1 MRFLNINYHLFE
13 AFISNERC
21 YRTSIIVTLFSYKLK
36 LIIMTKQ
43 IINTLLF
50 TALLFCIPDFLQAQ
64 NEARL
69 LRFPTV
75 YGNKIIFSYAG
86 DLYTVPA
93 TGGIARKLTNDVG
106 YEMFSHFS
114 PDGKTVAFT
123 AQYDGNTEVY
133 SMPAEGGIPNRLTI
147 TSTLE
152 RDDISDRMGP
162 NNIVMGW
169 TPDGK
174 NIIYRSRKQTFND
187 FIGQLFLVPASGGMS
202 KELPLPSGGFC
213 SYSADGK
220 QIAYNRVF
228 REFRTWKYYKG
239 GMADDIWIHDFNTK
253 TTRNITN
260 TNSQDILPMWF
271 GDEIYF
277 CSDRDRTMNLFCYN
291 LKTEQTRKI
300 TNYTE
305 YDIKF
310 PSAGDNRI
318 IYENGGFIYI
328 FDIKTQLT
336 SKVSIQIADDQNTSR
351 DQLKD
356 ASKFLGSVNPS
367 PEGNRIVV
375 TGRGDIYSVPVKEG
389 ITRNLTASSNAHDRE
404 AVWSPNGKWIAY
416 LSDAS
421 GEYEIYI
428 VKQDGS
434 EPPIQI
440 TSGADTYKFTIRWS
454 PDSKKILWNDKMLRL
469 QYVDTETKKIML
481 VDKSKIWEFGDFEW
495 SPDSRWITYSKP
507 LENGMQQIML
517 YNTQDES
524 KYEITDQWFSS
535 GQPTFS
541 SNGKYLIFTS
551 DRTFDPTYSNVEW
564 NFSYENMT
572 KLYMITLEKTTPSPF
587 APSNDEVKTEQ
598 TSEPKEKKPSKPE
611 SDKKTETK
619 TDIETKIVK
628 IDLEGIQ
635 QRIIELPVEPGNY
648 RNIWALDDKIYYNFS
663 NEKGRWVKMFDLKQ
677 KKENE
682 LGNDLSFDIT
692 SDGKK
697 MLVRQRNRFS
707 LIDLPSSKI
716 STEKSIDLSDIKV
729 WVNNKQEWKQIYDEA
744 WRQMRDFFYVSNM
757 HGVDWKAMHDK
768 YAVMLSYV
776 NNRNDLTYLIGE
788 MIAELSVGH
797 AYING
802 GERKPVEKINL
813 GLLGARLS
821 KDTSGY
827 YRIDSLLQGANWSQD
842 LYSPLTQIGIGAAK
856 GEYITSVNGKSTKSM
871 TDIYASLINKAGKN
885 VELTLNALPTEGGR
899 KVLVVPIN
907 DESHLYYYTWVQNN
921 IKKVD
926 KATNGQVGYIHI
938 PDMSA
943 EGLNEFVKYFYP
955 QLAKKALIID
965 DRGNGGGN
973 VSPMIIE
980 RLSREI
986 SRSNTA
992 RNVELI
998 GRTPTKMMLGPKVLL
1013 INNYSASDGDLF
1025 PYGFKKHKLG
1035 KVIGKRSWGGVVGIR
1050 GSLPF
1055 VDGADLRKPEFASY
1069 SAEESKWIIEG
1080 IGVEPDIDIDNDPSR
1095 EYEGTDDQLNKAIEV
1110 ILEEL
1115 KTYKEQPPVPLAPD
1129 KSK

>member
-36 LIIMTKQ
+36 LFIMTKQ

-86 DLYTVPA
+86 DLYTVAA
-93 TGGIARKLTNDVG
+93 TGGMARKLTSDVG

-114 PDGKTVAFT
+114 PDGKTIAFT

-169 TPDGK
+169 TPDSK

-187 FIGQLFLVPASGGMS
+187 FIGQLFLVPANGGMS

-336 SKVSIQIADDQNTSR
+336 SKVSIQIADDQITSR

-367 PEGNRIVV
+367 PDGNRIVV

-421 GEYEIYI
+421 GEYEVYI
-428 VKQDGS
+428 AKQDGS

-469 QYVDTETKKIML
+469 QYVDTETKKTTL

-517 YNTQDES
+517 YNTQDET

-541 SNGKYLIFTS
+541 SNGKYLVFTS

-564 NFSYENMT
+564 NYSYGNMT

-635 QRIIELPVEPGNY
+635 QRIIELPVESGNY

-682 LGNDLSFDIT
+682 LGNDLS
-692 SDGKK
+692 
-697 MLVRQRNRFS
+697 
-707 LIDLPSSKI
+707 
-716 STEKSIDLSDIKV
+716 
-729 WVNNKQEWKQIYDEA
+729 
-744 WRQMRDFFYVSNM
+744 
-757 HGVDWKAMHDK
+757 

-802 GERKPVEKINL
+802 GERKPVEKISL

-827 YRIDSLLQGANWSQD
+827 FRIDSLLQGANWSQD
-842 LYSPLTQIGIGAAK
+842 LYSPLTQIGVGAAK

-871 TDIYASLINKAGKN
+871 SDIYASLINKAGKN
-885 VELTLNALPTEGGR
+885 VELTLNAIPTEGGR

-926 KATNGQVGYIHI
+926 KATNGQVGYVHI

-1095 EYEGTDDQLNKAIEV
+1095 EYEGIDDQLNKAIEV

-1115 KTYKEQPPVPLAPD
+1115 KTYKEQPPVPVAPD